1 MPEENIQDFLT
12 TYLNHANHPSLSIE
26 QLTLEFNLFTAYIN
40 LSKLIIPTLFDSVGF
55 SDNYSYY
62 AKAISFGELPR
73 RSIYVPP
80 RGKSVIC

>member
-40 LSKLIIPTLFDSVGF
+40 LSKFIIPTLFDSVGF
-55 SDNYSYY
+55 SDNY
-62 AKAISFGELPR
+62 AKAIGFGEIPR
-73 RSIYVPP
+73 RSIYVLS
-80 RGKSVIC
+80 RGRSVIS